1 MERLAE
7 ALQQL
12 REERTHAQEQVTK
25 LDRAIVAIEGI
36 IGKGNSG
43 LAGLG
48 HKGNKRTMSV
58 AARRK
63 IAAAQRARWAKVKN
77 LKPVLVT
84 TKTSTARK
92 RTLSP
97 AARRKIA
104 AAQRARWAKVK
115 SNRKAA

>member
-1 MERLAE
+1 MERLAV

-25 LDRAIVAIEGI
+25 LDKAIVTLERIVGR
-36 IGKGNSG
+36 GKSG
-43 LAGLG
+43 FAGG
-48 HKGNKRTMSV
+48 GQKGNKRTMSA

-63 IAAAQRARWAKVKN
+63 IAAAQRARWAKIKN

-84 TKTSTARK
+84 ASTSIARK

-97 AARRKIA
+97 AGRRRIA
-104 AAQRARWAKVK
+104 AAQRARWAKVRSK
-115 SNRKAA
+115 RKAA